1 MGPDDALAYF
11 ETARKDHDA
20 ADASRRQLG
29 KVLLRTM
36 RALMPPGTLLEL
48 NRRPVAEHLLRVR
61 TMSGNDRKTRTFR
74 VVQVVSI
81 DVDALRPELSTWVCE
96 AVPVSEKT
104 GKDMS
109 AATHASS
116 RDTVRLHGDVGF
128 MGMDEPAEAAR
139 DRLIKLVTQH
149 S

>member
-1 MGPDDALAYF
+1 MTPDDALAYF
-11 ETARKDHDA
+11 ETARKDQET
-20 ADASRRQLG
+20 ADASRRQLAE
-29 KVLLRTM
+29 VLLRAM
-36 RALMPPGTLLEL
+36 RALMPAGTLLEL

-74 VVQVVSI
+74 VVEVVAI
-81 DVDALRPELSTWVCE
+81 DVDALRPELSTWVCD

-109 AATHASS
+109 AATHSSS
-116 RDTVRLHGDVGF
+116 RETVRLHGDVGY
-128 MGMDEPAEAAR
+128 MGLDEPAEASR
-139 DRLIKLVTQH
+139 ERLIQLVTKN